1 MPPVLPT
8 QPPVDRVERAPAPAV
23 AVARA
28 ETPEELRLRI
38 RAAVDEALAPVQQT
52 VRELL
57 RRIEELERRP
67 AQPAAP
73 VVTMLPAHAMA
84 PPSEPYRRQQPSYP
98 AAIAVSVAP
107 SPQAVSAQGAVLN
120 LAAIERDVHVQ
131 MDGGLDGR
139 RRRRRLVWTLVLF
152 VLVVFGGLGAALAS
166 SYTPH
171 H

>member
-1 MPPVLPT
+1 
-8 QPPVDRVERAPAPAV
+8 V

-73 VVTMLPAHAMA
+73 VVTMLPSHAMA
-84 PPSEPYRRQQPSYP
+84 PSSEPYRRQQPSYP

-107 SPQAVSAQGAVLN
+107 SPQAGPVLN

-139 RRRRRLVWTLVLF
+139 RRRRRLVWTFVLF